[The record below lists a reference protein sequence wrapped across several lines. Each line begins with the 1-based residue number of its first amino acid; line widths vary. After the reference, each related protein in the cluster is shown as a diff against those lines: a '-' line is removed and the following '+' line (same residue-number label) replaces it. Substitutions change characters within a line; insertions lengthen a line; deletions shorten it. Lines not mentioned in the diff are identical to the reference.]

1 MSKTV
6 YIEGMTC
13 GHCIIAVERALREI
27 GLTAKADLKN
37 KLAVVTSG
45 DASDEVI
52 REAVADAGYEVLRI
66 VGT

>member
-1 MSKTV
+1 MSRTV

-13 GHCIIAVERALREI
+13 SHCIAAVERALRDI

-37 KLAVVTSG
+37 RVAVITAG

-66 VGT
+66 VG